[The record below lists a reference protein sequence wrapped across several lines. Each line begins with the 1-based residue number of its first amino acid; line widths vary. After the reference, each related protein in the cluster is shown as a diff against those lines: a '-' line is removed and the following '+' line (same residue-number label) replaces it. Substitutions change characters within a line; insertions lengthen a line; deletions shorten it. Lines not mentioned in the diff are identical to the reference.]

1 MTTTLAQDHADTY
14 TDQNSLHRRNAKISE
29 PPETVVAT
37 IWLAFYVLA
46 IVIAITSPLV
56 LRAIEIAARCLRS
69 SARQFAAHLTRFTPS
84 RPEHMGAS
92 VNKGS
97 SRE

>member
-29 PPETVVAT
+29 PLKRWSPRFG
-37 IWLAFYVLA
+37 LRSVLA

-69 SARQFAAHLTRFTPS
+69 RA
-84 RPEHMGAS
+84 
-92 VNKGS
+92 
-97 SRE
+97 

>member
-1 MTTTLAQDHADTY
+1 MTTTLAQ
-14 TDQNSLHRRNAKISE
+14 R
-29 PPETVVAT
+29 VVAT

-69 SARQFAAHLTRFTPS
+69 SA
-84 RPEHMGAS
+84 
-92 VNKGS
+92 
-97 SRE
+97 